1 MGKITINGLVYSAE
15 QGQTILQVCQKNG
28 LHVPTFCNDPRL
40 KPGGTCR
47 ICVVEIEGKDNLMV
61 SCAVPVTDGMVV
73 QTNSDKVKAE
83 RKSILEKMIANTSTC
98 ACSPN
103 ATGNSKLVGYA
114 KEYGVKIPSD
124 CCGKENIV
132 VENEIFTLDLS
143 KCIKCQLCAKV
154 ANNLQHCEALNVKGK
169 ITDDSFGFDFDP
181 EKCVRC
187 GNCVAVCPTEAIVT
201 KKDVPYS
208 AGNVTKTQA
217 TCPYCGVGCQINY
230 LVKEGRIVGAEPVM
244 DSINNGLLCVKG
256 RFGYEHVQSNLRPGT
271 PLIRTNSK
279 SEAPQWR
286 EASWDEAL
294 DLIKTKMSDIKE
306 KHGAEAIGFYGSGK
320 ANLEDNYMLQ
330 KFARAVIGSNSVD
343 VCARL

>member
-1 MGKITINGLVYSAE
+1 MAKITINGSTYCAE

-28 LHVPTFCNDPRL
+28 IHVPTFCFDPRL

-73 QTNSDKVKAE
+73 QTNSAKVKAE
-83 RKSILEKMIANTSTC
+83 RKSILENVVAKTSVD
-98 ACSPN
+98 ASSPN
-103 ATGNSKLVGYA
+103 ATGNSKLVSYA
-114 KEYGVKIPSD
+114 KEYGVEIPKQD
-124 CCGKENIV
+124 KKENIV
-132 VENEIFTLDLS
+132 IETEVFTMDSS
-143 KCIKCQLCAKV
+143 KCIRCQLCAKV
-154 ANNLQHCEALNVKGK
+154 ANNLQHCGALNVRGK

-187 GNCVAVCPTEAIVT
+187 GNCVAACPTEALVT

-217 TCPYCGVGCQINY
+217 TCPFCGVGCQINY

-244 DSINNGLLCVKG
+244 DAVNNGLLCVKG
-256 RFGYEHVQSNLRPGT
+256 RFGYHYVQHESRVKT
-271 PLIRTNSK
+271 PLIRKNGKMEPAT
-279 SEAPQWR
+279 
-286 EASWDEAL
+286 WDEAL
-294 DLIKTKMSDIKE
+294 SLIHEKLGGIKE
-306 KHGAEAIGFYGSGK
+306 KNGGEAITFFGSGK
-320 ANLEDNYMLQ
+320 ANNEANYMLQ

-343 VCARL
+343 ICARL